1 MKKQPAYL
9 YVSVLLGTLTQ
20 PIFATPIDAV
30 IGLSNSQIV
39 ENNPTISLSPI
50 SGTLLPLQDNFAP
63 ITHLQNDSSTN
74 WINEV
79 GQEVRVEHKQRD
91 LSYTGTLTQIQQ
103 NNRTMWLSING
114 RLTQLPLDDFYLIP
128 LTKSEPQKNATAL
141 TFPVS
146 YQTNQLSWSPQLSLI
161 FENGQVTLSQ
171 QALLSNHS
179 NTQIDIRKSLL
190 HYSNNISPQRFKIER
205 SSLAMGDMKQE
216 VNYQDNEISYPLK
229 ENALSISPYS
239 NTLIPLPS
247 SNSEIDKQVQQASL
261 YTYGNSSGKIDLTF
275 NNTVHFSLPKDG
287 FPGVYKTFWKKEGLL
302 IPGNEI
308 TLNTVRA
315 NNPLTVT
322 TNKSQDVTGY
332 LTLVSSTSE
341 KLPTTQVWT
350 ATIENHSDKAQ
361 HYSVE
366 HSTNSLVEL
375 LAGDAATQTNA
386 KGINLSGNI
395 EANSTKTVT
404 YKIELKN

>member
-9 YVSVLLGTLTQ
+9 CVSVLLGTLTQ
-20 PIFATPIDAV
+20 PIFAAPIDAV

-39 ENNPTISLSPI
+39 ESNPTLSLTPI

-91 LSYTGTLTQIQQ
+91 LNYTGTLTQIQQ

-128 LTKSEPQKNATAL
+128 LEKSEPQKDQAAL
-141 TFPVS
+141 AFPVS

-161 FENGQVTLSQ
+161 FENNQVTLSQ

-190 HYSNNISPQRFKIER
+190 HYSNNASSQRLKIER

-229 ENALSISPYS
+229 ENSLSISPYS
-239 NTLIPLPS
+239 NTLISLPS
-247 SNSEIDKQVQQASL
+247 SKSKIEKQTQQANL
-261 YTYGNSSGKIDLTF
+261 YTYGNSSGKIDLNF
-275 NNTVHFSLPKDG
+275 YNTVRFSLPKDG
-287 FPGVYKTFWKKEGLL
+287 FPGTYKTFWKKGDLL
-302 IPGNEI
+302 IPSDTI
-308 TLNTVRA
+308 SLNTIRA

-322 TNKSQDVTGY
+322 TNKSQDVSGY
-332 LTLVSSTSE
+332 LTLVSATSE

-361 HYSVE
+361 QYSVE
-366 HSTNSLVEL
+366 HSTNSIVEL
-375 LAGDAATQTNA
+375 LESDMATQSNA
-386 KGINLSGNI
+386 KGINLSGSI
-395 EANSTKTVT
+395 KANSTKTLT

>member
-1 MKKQPAYL
+1 MKKQPAYV

-20 PIFATPIDAV
+20 PIFAAPIDAV

-91 LSYTGTLTQIQQ
+91 LNYTGTLTQIQQ
-103 NNRTMWLSING
+103 NNRSMWLSING

-128 LTKSEPQKNATAL
+128 LEKSESKKDQAAL
-141 TFPVS
+141 AFPVS

-161 FENGQVTLSQ
+161 FENNQVTLSQ

-190 HYSNNISPQRFKIER
+190 HYSNNANPQRFKIER

-216 VNYQDNEISYPLK
+216 VNYQDNEISYPLE
-229 ENALSISPYS
+229 ENSLSISPYS
-239 NTLIPLPS
+239 NTLISLPS
-247 SNSEIDKQVQQASL
+247 SKSKIEKQTQQANL
-261 YTYGNSSGKIDLTF
+261 YTYGNSSGKIDLNF
-275 NNTVHFSLPKDG
+275 YNTVRFSLPKDG
-287 FPGVYKTFWKKEGLL
+287 FPGAYKTFWKKGSLL
-302 IPGNEI
+302 IPSDTI

-332 LTLVSSTSE
+332 LTLVSATSE

-361 HYSVE
+361 QYSVE
-366 HSTNSLVEL
+366 HSTNSIVEL
-375 LAGDAATQTNA
+375 LESDTATQSNA
-386 KGINLSGNI
+386 KGINLSGSI
-395 EANSTKTVT
+395 KANSTKTMT

>member
-1 MKKQPAYL
+1 MKKQPAYV

-20 PIFATPIDAV
+20 PIFAAPIDAV

-50 SGTLLPLQDNFAP
+50 SGTLLPLQDNFSP

-91 LSYTGTLTQIQQ
+91 LNYTGTLTQIQQ

-128 LTKSEPQKNATAL
+128 LEKAKPKKDQAILE
-141 TFPVS
+141 FPVS

-161 FENGQVTLSQ
+161 FENNQVTLSQ

-179 NTQIDIRKSLL
+179 NTQIDIQKSLL
-190 HYSNNISPQRFKIER
+190 HYSNNANPQRFKVER
-205 SSLAMGDMKQE
+205 NSLAMSDMKQE
-216 VNYQDNEISYPLK
+216 INYQDNEISYPLE
-229 ENALSISPYS
+229 ENSLSISPYS
-239 NTLIPLPS
+239 NTLISLPS
-247 SNSEIDKQVQQASL
+247 SKSKIDKQTQQANL
-261 YTYGNSSGKIDLTF
+261 YTYGNSSGKIDLNF
-275 NNTVHFSLPKDG
+275 YNTVRFSLPKDG
-287 FPGVYKTFWKKEGLL
+287 FPGVYKTFWKKGDLL
-302 IPGNEI
+302 IPSGTI

-315 NNPLTVT
+315 NNPITVT

-332 LTLVSSTSE
+332 LTLVSATSE

-361 HYSVE
+361 QYSVE
-366 HSTNSLVEL
+366 HSSNSIVEL
-375 LAGDAATQTNA
+375 LEGDSATQSNA
-386 KGINLSGNI
+386 KGINLSGSI
-395 EANSTKTVT
+395 KANSTKTIT